1 MARDIPSAD
10 TDVPKNYLV
19 SQTRLT
25 LLTVVALIE
34 PRKLLEKL
42 KIKKVTGLDNLPSK
56 MLKIVS
62 GMKVKNDHRSI
73 FSNLSNCSSYMNYFS
88 SVGRASHR
96 YRGDHGF
103 ESR

>member
-56 MLKIVS
+56 MLKILS
-62 GMKVKNDHRSI
+62 SILATSLEFLFNRSI
-73 FSNLSNCSSYMNYFS
+73 SCGTVLIECKLAILAYIFKL
-88 SVGRASHR
+88 VR
-96 YRGDHGF
+96 
-103 ESR
+103 